1 MSSPTVSA
9 RPTKERRLK
18 FDELVN
24 ALLSDPP
31 SKFDPFRIYRS
42 HYTSDDIDIG
52 VDVLLPKSMKAQGL
66 RPVIVRIHGGF
77 LVTGSSLFPAWFTTW
92 ILDYAE
98 LHGAVIVSP
107 DYRLLPEAKGV
118 DILQDL
124 NNFWSWLGGGGVEH
138 SLASVGLSNIKLD
151 LDRLLVVGESAGG
164 YLALQSVLHGFAS
177 PGGMILAYPMIDL
190 ESPHY
195 TRRYNKPIV
204 GVPNFPDE
212 IIREFL
218 TSPLSGSNKLLTAAD
233 PPTRLD
239 LAMSIVQNGRFL
251 EFLGTEDELFP
262 LRMLNRKRRR
272 DHPILPQCFMLH
284 GEEDSAVPVEGTRK
298 FVAHLKTVDPSSHV
312 HLAIQPGDH
321 GFDSNAKLE
330 DEWLA
335 KGLQGVTDAWLN

>member
-1 MSSPTVSA
+1 MGSPTVATSSA
-9 RPTKERRLK
+9 KERQHK

-42 HYTSDDIDIG
+42 HYTSDDIDIE
-52 VDVLLPKSMKAQGL
+52 VDVLLPKSMKTQGA
-66 RPVIVRIHGGF
+66 RPLIVRIHGGF

-98 LHGAVIVSP
+98 FHDAVIVSP
-107 DYRLLPEAKGV
+107 DYHLLPEAKGV

-124 NNFWSWLGGGGVEH
+124 SNFWSWLSSGGVEH

-151 LDRLLVVGESAGG
+151 LDQLLVVGESAGG
-164 YLALQSVLHGFAS
+164 YLALQSVLHGFAN
-177 PGGMILAYPMIDL
+177 PRGMILAYPMIDL
-190 ESPHY
+190 ESPYY
-195 TRRYNKPIV
+195 TRRFNKPIV

-212 IIREFL
+212 VIHEFL
-218 TSPLSGSNKLLTAAD
+218 TSPLSGSRKLLTAAD

-239 LAMSIVQNGRFL
+239 LAMAIVQNGRFL
-251 EFLGTEDELFP
+251 EFLGTENELFP
-262 LRMLNRKRRR
+262 LRLLTTNGRR
-272 DHPILPQCFMLH
+272 DRPILPQCFILH

-298 FVAHLKTVDPSSHV
+298 FVARLKTVDPSSHV
-312 HLAIQPGDH
+312 HLAIRPGDH
-321 GFDSNAKLE
+321 GFDSSAKLG